1 MSFPCLI
8 LEQTCTTPIIVEI
21 EQEGLNKYGEPLETV
36 KWEGKCNYQD
46 EVETM
51 WTLEKKIVKL
61 TGICYIRGDIASN
74 LPTLSG
80 GKVIVHGVERR
91 IAQGIR
97 ARNIDGTVNF
107 VELRLE

>member
-1 MSFPCLI
+1 MKYPCLI
-8 LEQTCTTPIIVEI
+8 LEQTCTTPIAVEI

-36 KWEGKCNYQD
+36 TWEGMCNYQD
-46 EVETM
+46 SAKTI
-51 WTLEKKIVKL
+51 WTSEKKQITI
-61 TGICYIRGDIASN
+61 TGICYIRGNIADE

-80 GKVIVHGVERR
+80 GKVLVHGVERR

-97 ARNIDGTVNF
+97 ARNIDGSVNY